1 MTKKHHILLYGALGL
16 ALLVAVITAYDRH
29 TAAEQSR
36 LYLEDT
42 YTQRMLEAQEHLQS
56 IALKLGK
63 TPVVTDAR
71 TYVELLSGVSRQA
84 DGAADAL
91 SALPLSH
98 ASMGDTVKF
107 LNQLSDYSLMLALKA
122 ASGTMPAAQE
132 IGQLGVLKSRCT
144 LLTGNLA
151 TLDTSQWS
159 RENLFYAPKTDQD
172 NGMDYPSMIYDGAFS
187 DARHRGTP
195 KALGNQQVDQAQAI
209 ELARAFVGESRV
221 QDAQAGAPTGGA
233 IECFGVT
240 LTLKDGAVLNAD
252 VTRQGGKMLW
262 IMPEHADFEP
272 RLTLEECTNAAQSFL
287 RSRGYGEMEAN
298 HYQVYDGLAVI
309 NFVAVQDG
317 VLLYPDLVK
326 VQIRMDTGE
335 MVGLESNNY
344 LMNHEKRPPFT
355 PAVTE
360 AQARAK
366 ISPRLTISSMRL
378 CVIPYR
384 DQERLCWEAGG
395 WYADTE
401 YRVYID
407 AATGEEV
414 QVLQM
419 VDSDSG
425 RMAA

>member
-16 ALLVAVITAYDRH
+16 ALLTAVITAYDRH
-29 TAAEQSR
+29 TAAVQSR

-42 YTQRMLEAQEHLQS
+42 YTQKRLEAQENLQS
-56 IALKLGK
+56 MALKLGK
-63 TPVVTDAR
+63 APVVSDMR
-71 TYVELLSGVSRQA
+71 SYVELLSGVSRQA
-84 DGAADAL
+84 ASAADAL
-91 SALPLSH
+91 ASLPLSH
-98 ASMGDTVKF
+98 ASMGGTVKF
-107 LNQLSDYSLMLALKA
+107 LNQVSDYALMLSLRA
-122 ASGTMPAAQE
+122 ASGAAPDAE
-132 IGQLGVLKSRCT
+132 AIRKLGELKSRCT
-144 LLTGNLA
+144 LLSGDLA
-151 TLDTSQWS
+151 TSEAETWS
-159 RENLFYAPKTDQD
+159 RENLFYAPAQDQD

-195 KALGNQQVDQAQAI
+195 KALGKQQVDQQQAI
-209 ELARAFVGESRV
+209 ELARAFVGADRV
-221 QDAQAGAPTGGA
+221 QSAQAGAPTGGA

-240 LTLKDGAVLNAD
+240 LTLTDGTVLNAD

-262 IMPEHADFEP
+262 IMPEKANFEP
-272 RLTLEECTNAAQSFL
+272 KLTLEECREAALSFL
-287 RSRGYGEMEAN
+287 RQRGYGEMEAN

-309 NFVAVQDG
+309 NFVALQDG

-344 LMNHEKRPPFT
+344 LMNHEKRPAFA

-360 AQARAK
+360 AQARAQ
-366 ISPRLTISSMRL
+366 ISPRLTVSSMRL

-384 DQERLCWEAGG
+384 DQEKLCWEAAG
-395 WYADTE
+395 WYSDTE
-401 YRVYID
+401 YRVYLD

-425 RMAA
+425 RLAA

>member
-1 MTKKHHILLYGALGL
+1 MKKKHHILLYGALGL
-16 ALLVAVITAYDRH
+16 ALLAAMVTAYDRH

-42 YTQRMLEAQEHLQS
+42 YTQRMMEAQEHLQA

-63 TPVVTDAR
+63 TPVVSDAR
-71 TYVELLSGVSRQA
+71 TCVELLSGVSRQA
-84 DGAADAL
+84 DSAADAL
-91 SALPLSH
+91 ASLPLSH

-107 LNQLSDYSLMLALKA
+107 LNQLSDYSLMLALRA
-122 ASGTMPAAQE
+122 ASGAMPAAQE
-132 IGQLGVLKSRCT
+132 ISQLGVLRSRCT
-144 LLTGNLA
+144 LLSGSLTTA
-151 TLDTSQWS
+151 DTAQWS
-159 RENLFYAPKTDQD
+159 RENLFYEAPADQD
-172 NGMDYPSMIYDGAFS
+172 NGMEYPSLIYDGAFS

-195 KALGNQQVDQAQAI
+195 KALGTQQIDQAQAI

-221 QDAQAGAPTGGA
+221 KEAEAGAPTGGA

-240 LTLKDGAVLNAD
+240 LTLGDGTILNAD

-262 IMPEHADFEP
+262 IMPEKANFEAK
-272 RLTLEECTNAAQSFL
+272 LTLEECKNAALAFL
-287 RSRGYGEMEAN
+287 RSHGYGDMEAN

-309 NFVAVQDG
+309 NFVALQDG

-344 LMNHEKRPPFT
+344 LMNHEKRPAFAPKMN
-355 PAVTE
+355 E
-360 AQARAK
+360 AEARAR
-366 ISPRLTISSMRL
+366 ISPRLTVSGMRL

-384 DQERLCWEAGG
+384 DQERLCWEASG
-395 WYADTE
+395 WYGDSE
-401 YRVYID
+401 YRVYLD